1 MNWNLSK
8 ECRKKFLKHL
18 FLNASPKLFKVN
30 LKNSTNP
37 SFNLLNNNKQNY
49 LVVEVMINLRWCQLY
64 IWWKSLKQNFARKLT
79 IHFKI
84 LLFLLLFC
92 YVFFKGYFFFCETLN
107 FYFPDNFYLKQ
118 LANPW
123 LYRKQ
128 IHVYVINTT
137 VKENR
142 ILFLNSCYLN
152 TLKNLFCFCAGF
164 FF

>member
-1 MNWNLSK
+1 M
-8 ECRKKFLKHL
+8 

-30 LKNSTNP
+30 LKHSTNP
-37 SFNLLNNNKQNY
+37 SFNLLNDNKQNY
-49 LVVEVMINLRWCQLY
+49 LVGEVMVSLRWCQLY
-64 IWWKSLKQNFARKLT
+64 TWWKSLKQNFARKLT

-92 YVFFKGYFFFCETLN
+92 YIFLKDIFFFCETLN

-123 LYRKQ
+123 WYRKQ

-137 VKENR
+137 VKENLILFFKQLLFEYTQKP
-142 ILFLNSCYLN
+142 ILFLRRV
-152 TLKNLFCFCAGF
+152 F
-164 FF
+164 